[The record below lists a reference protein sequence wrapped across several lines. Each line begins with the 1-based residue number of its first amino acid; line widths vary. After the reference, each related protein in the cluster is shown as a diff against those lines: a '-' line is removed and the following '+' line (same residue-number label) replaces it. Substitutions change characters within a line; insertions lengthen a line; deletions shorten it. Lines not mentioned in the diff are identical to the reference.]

1 MIFPR
6 WFHPCGLRMSSK
18 DDSSPLISSLRIK
31 ILSQRWF
38 SLADFIPAEKNPL
51 PEMILPSWFHPCGKK
66 SSSRDDSSPL
76 ISSLPTK
83 ILFQRLF
90 FPVNFILAD
99 KNSLPE
105 MILPCWFYPCFVI
118 NASLR
123 GYFVEWGCIPWGEVI
138 PGRTD
143 CKIQM
148 HSQLRSHP
156 GPGGLQI

>member
-6 WFHPCGLRMSSK
+6 RFHPCGLKFSLR
-18 DDSSPLISSLRIK
+18 DDSPPLISSLRIK
-31 ILSQRWF
+31 IL
-38 SLADFIPAEKNPL
+38 
-51 PEMILPSWFHPCGKK
+51 
-66 SSSRDDSSPL
+66 
-76 ISSLPTK
+76 
-83 ILFQRLF
+83 FQRLF
-90 FPVNFILAD
+90 FPVDFIHV
-99 KNSLPE
+99 
-105 MILPCWFYPCFVI
+105 FVI

-143 CKIQM
+143 CKVQM